1 MPADQQVHISIFLHR
16 CKNNVLR
23 CRNNVVRFVEAMSEK
38 HPVWWEH
45 LCTAIQQDLGGI
57 LAVWSYKTELS
68 SRNSLP
74 ARVLPPASPCPHTIT
89 PCPSKMDLTGME
101 SLWCADRA
109 FLGAQKHTRLHFF
122 EGSITGRQMGVISLQ
137 IHRERKGDGK
147 SIVHVVWGVWLGSP
161 PQHS

>member
-1 MPADQQVHISIFLHR
+1 MQKQCGQI
-16 CKNNVLR
+16 
-23 CRNNVVRFVEAMSEK
+23 CRSYARKAPSVVRTPLHSHSAG
-38 HPVWWEH
+38 
-45 LCTAIQQDLGGI
+45 LGGI

-137 IHRERKGDGK
+137 IHGERKGDGK
-147 SIVHVVWGVWLGSP
+147 SIVHVV
-161 PQHS
+161 